1 MDRVATPVAETRD
14 IERPLFGSELRRPW
28 LAANFVAFAIGGAIG
43 GGVLRAIVGP
53 WFGSDVSAIE
63 AGRIQATGAALS
75 AAIFWTIA
83 GTAQWLVLRRAIRA
97 GWWMPLT
104 VLGWTASGALLGFS
118 AGGSTSTIGPDAGP
132 VSPLVTWF
140 LLPPLFVLLIGGGQ
154 WLILRREA
162 INAGS
167 WALVNA
173 GALFFAGFLGL
184 AAAKMLPFITQYPSA
199 QALAIVGAVSGPVY
213 GWLSWQFLA
222 QLRRRPG

>member
-1 MDRVATPVAETRD
+1 MDEVATQTGEGQDVQRL
-14 IERPLFGSELRRPW
+14 LFGSELMRPW
-28 LAANFVAFAIGGAIG
+28 IVANTLAFAIAGAIG

-75 AAIFWTIA
+75 SAIFWTIA

-118 AGGSTSTIGPDAGP
+118 AGGSTSTIGPDAEP

-154 WLILRREA
+154 WLILRHA
-162 INAGS
+162 AMNTGA

-184 AAAKMLPFITQYPSA
+184 SAAKMLPFITQYPSA

-222 QLRRRPG
+222 GLRRRAH